1 MSPYKVLQR
10 IKTYLLTLSVL
21 ILTACG
27 GDSSSN
33 PPPSVAA
40 NSPPIISGEVSS
52 IRVGEGLNFT
62 PTASDPNNDNLTF
75 SSEGLPEWISF
86 NTATGQLTGTPLDE
100 NLGSVSSITIT
111 VSDGQL
117 SNSITFDLEVTKP
130 IYFISLKI
138 NGMDEYRDMDVE
150 LSGCFATPE
159 NTSCDEREELLNFS
173 ENGTFLNWQG
183 MLAGEEYEIKV
194 ERDPARQECVL
205 STEEGSIPY
214 TDQVIDINC
223 QADPF
228 CSSL

>member
-21 ILTACG
+21 VLTACG
-27 GDSSSN
+27 GDSPSN

-75 SSEGLPEWISF
+75 SSEGLPEWVSF

-117 SNSITFDLEVTKP
+117 TSSIAFDLEVMKP
-130 IYFISLKI
+130 VYFISVKI

-150 LSGCFATPE
+150 LSGCFDSQESSTCNE
-159 NTSCDEREELLNFS
+159 SEELETFY
-173 ENGTFLNWQG
+173 ENGTFSNWQG
-183 MLAGEEYEIKV
+183 IIKG
-194 ERDPARQECVL
+194 RKFR
-205 STEEGSIPY
+205 
-214 TDQVIDINC
+214 NKN
-223 QADPF
+223 
-228 CSSL
+228 

>member
-21 ILTACG
+21 VLTACG
-27 GDSSSN
+27 GDSPSN

-75 SSEGLPEWISF
+75 SSEGLPEWVSF

-117 SNSITFDLEVTKP
+117 TSSIAFDLEVMKP
-130 IYFISLKI
+130 VYFISVKI

-150 LSGCFATPE
+150 LSGCFALT
-159 NTSCDEREELLNFS
+159 RK
-173 ENGTFLNWQG
+173 QY
-183 MLAGEEYEIKV
+183 M
-194 ERDPARQECVL
+194 
-205 STEEGSIPY
+205 
-214 TDQVIDINC
+214 
-223 QADPF
+223 
-228 CSSL
+228 